1 MIYSRDLSN
10 MHNLHKKKLECM
22 KSTVAAL
29 GYSAR
34 PKTIPQVV
42 RANLKKRMYE
52 DERLAEIEVLLSHV
66 FDVALIWLSM
76 SYSLVQAENARL
88 LSSMSKI
95 MDSPDQMS
103 RLNRASV
110 SSRDLEN
117 EASH

>member
-66 FDVALIWLSM
+66 FDVALIWLM
-76 SYSLVQAENARL
+76 FYLLVQAENARL